1 MKKHSSIEDDLS
13 GFNESEM
20 PRYVN
25 KMDQEFCLNSNVVS
39 FRPDFETS
47 TSHSEV
53 YKISNQIVIDCGR
66 EKKLDHNTSSFSSFS
81 TSSSL
86 SSAQKSSPEEQLER
100 FEKIYYDNKKYLDT
114 NLSQFLFDIT
124 LK

>member
-1 MKKHSSIEDDLS
+1 M
-13 GFNESEM
+13 
-20 PRYVN
+20 YVN
-25 KMDQEFCLNSNVVS
+25 KTDHEKYFASSNSIS
-39 FRPDFETS
+39 LRPDF
-47 TSHSEV
+47 
-53 YKISNQIVIDCGR
+53 K
-66 EKKLDHNTSSFSSFS
+66 TSSSNSNDDLQQNHLISSQIGVNCSSKRKHDRKSSSLSSFS

-86 SSAQKSSPEEQLER
+86 SLSSGRKSTPEEQLER